1 MLWQD
6 RLPANPANAVQ
17 VRASRLRAAL
27 RSIAREEVAKRVLVS
42 RSGGYELNL
51 DHAGTDVARFE
62 ETLSRGSLGSPGS
75 SGDVSALRE
84 GLSIWRGRPFSD
96 VPPTPC
102 VEIQVARPE
111 ELRLSAM
118 ESYADLCLAEENLPA
133 TLVAELADEV
143 ARSPLRESLQ
153 YRLVRALH
161 VTGRSAEALTVYER
175 LRRTLAD
182 ELGTGPRPELRRLH
196 LEIVA
201 EHGTDT
207 DTDTSGSSAPVTLTP
222 LPEQGHQEQGHPE
235 QGPGA
240 RADPGRAAPSRH
252 AAGPG
257 RAAPS
262 RHAAGPGRV
271 APSRHAAGPGR
282 VAPSRHAAGPGR
294 VAPSRHAAGPGRVA
308 PSRRKVSPLAV
319 AGLACLLGLGGAG
332 GYWLFQDRGR
342 PGEGESVTSGG
353 PQQAPSPERP
363 IPGDSSRLDADVTYP
378 DGSEVKVGERFVKTW
393 KITNTGSVPWRARRL
408 AREPLQPGADGC
420 GSPTSTALPD
430 TDPGQPA
437 VISVS
442 VEARST
448 PGRCKVYW
456 KMLDEQGVPFM
467 PHLSGIFFDVNV
479 VP

>member
-1 MLWQD
+1 MEFLILGPLEIVHDGRSVAPSAAKDRAFLGELLAHPGRLVTNEHLADVLWQD

-17 VRASRLRAAL
+17 VRASRLRATL
-27 RSIAREEVAKRVLVS
+27 RSIAREEVAKQVLVS

-62 ETLSRGSLGSPGS
+62 EALSRGSRGSRGS
-75 SGDVSALRE
+75 RDSLGDVSALRE
-84 GLSIWRGRPFSD
+84 GLSIWRGKPFSD

-102 VEIQVARPE
+102 VEIQVARLE

-118 ESYADLCLAEENLPA
+118 ESYADLCLAEESVPA

-182 ELGTGPRPELRRLH
+182 ELGTDPRPELRRLH

-201 EHGTDT
+201 EHGTDA
-207 DTDTSGSSAPVTLTP
+207 DAPAPVTLVP
-222 LPEQGHQEQGHPE
+222 LPEGERLSEGGHP
-235 QGPGA
+235 A
-240 RADPGRAAPSRH
+240 ADPEAH

-262 RHAAGPGRV
+262 R
-271 APSRHAAGPGR
+271 
-282 VAPSRHAAGPGR
+282 
-294 VAPSRHAAGPGRVA
+294 
-308 PSRRKVSPLAV
+308 RRVSPLALV
-319 AGLACLLGLGGAG
+319 GLACLLGLGGAG
-332 GYWLFQDRGR
+332 GYWLLQDRGR
-342 PGEGESVTSGG
+342 SGESTGSVATAG
-353 PQQAPSPERP
+353 PQRAPSPKRP

-393 KITNTGSVPWRARRL
+393 KITNTGSVPWRDRRL
-408 AREPLQPGADGC
+408 ARQPLQPGADGC
-420 GSPTSTALPD
+420 DSPTSIPLPD

-437 VISVS
+437 LISVS
-442 VEARST
+442 VEARSE
-448 PGRCKVYW
+448 PGSCKVYW
-456 KMLDEQGVPFM
+456 KMIDAQGVPFM

>member
-1 MLWQD
+1 MEFLVLGPLEIVHDGRSVAPSAAKDRAFLGELLAHPGRLITNEHLADVLWQD

-17 VRASRLRAAL
+17 VRASRLRATL
-27 RSIAREEVAKRVLVS
+27 RSIARAEVAGQVLVS

-62 ETLSRGSLGSPGS
+62 ETLSRGDAL
-75 SGDVSALRE
+75 ALRE
-84 GLSIWRGRPFSD
+84 GLAIWRGKPFSD

-102 VEIQVARPE
+102 VEIQVARLE

-118 ESYADLCLAEENLPA
+118 ESYADLCLDEANVPA

-153 YRLVRALH
+153 FRLVRALH
-161 VTGRSAEALTVYER
+161 MIGRSAEALTVYER

-182 ELGTGPRPELRRLH
+182 ELGTDPRPELRRLH

-201 EHGTDT
+201 EHGADVA
-207 DTDTSGSSAPVTLTP
+207 GPSAPVTL
-222 LPEQGHQEQGHPE
+222 LPERGNATAASEEHVAGLAPGS
-235 QGPGA
+235 GP
-240 RADPGRAAPSRH
+240 APAS
-252 AAGPG
+252 GSG
-257 RAAPS
+257 S
-262 RHAAGPGRV
+262 GLGPGRV
-271 APSRHAAGPGR
+271 PPERTGA
-282 VAPSRHAAGPGR
+282 
-294 VAPSRHAAGPGRVA
+294 
-308 PSRRKVSPLAV
+308 SRRRLSPVTL

-332 GYWLFQDRGR
+332 GYWLLQEQAR
-342 PGEGESVTSGG
+342 SGAPAG
-353 PQQAPSPERP
+353 AVATGVPQQSPSPKRP

-393 KITNTGSVPWRARRL
+393 KITNTGSVPWRGRRL
-408 AREPLQPGADGC
+408 ARQPLQPGADGC
-420 GSPTSTALPD
+420 DSPTSIPLRD
-430 TDPGQPA
+430 TDPGQP
-437 VISVS
+437 VLINVS

-456 KMLDEQGVPFM
+456 KMIDAQGVPFM